1 MTIWHHTSLA
11 VSNVDEACAF
21 FSAAFGFETILDERD
36 VTQTISRMTGLPG
49 LSCNLVQLRSLE
61 IDQVLELIEFRHAEK
76 TFPTIDDQP
85 VGVGAA
91 HICFHVDDLYV
102 TLLRIEALGA
112 KKVGEITEFDEGLS
126 VYCWVPGGAYIEVEQ
141 MHMEKV

>member
-1 MTIWHHTSLA
+1 M
-11 VSNVDEACAF
+11 
-21 FSAAFGFETILDERD
+21 
-36 VTQTISRMTGLPG
+36 
-49 LSCNLVQLRSLE
+49 
-61 IDQVLELIEFRHAEK
+61 
-76 TFPTIDDQP
+76 
-85 VGVGAA
+85 
-91 HICFHVDDLYV
+91 

>member
-1 MTIWHHTSLA
+1 MFHKTHASVKVNAADGTTSTVA
-11 VSNVDEACAF
+11 N
-21 FSAAFGFETILDERD
+21 I
-36 VTQTISRMTGLPG
+36 
-49 LSCNLVQLRSLE
+49 
-61 IDQVLELIEFRHAEK
+61 
-76 TFPTIDDQP
+76 
-85 VGVGAA
+85 AA

-141 MHMEKV
+141 IHTEKV